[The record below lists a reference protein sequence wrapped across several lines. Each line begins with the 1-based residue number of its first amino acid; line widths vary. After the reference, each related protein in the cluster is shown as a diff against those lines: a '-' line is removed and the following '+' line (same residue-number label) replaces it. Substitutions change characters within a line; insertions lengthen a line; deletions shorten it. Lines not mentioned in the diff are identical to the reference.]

1 MSVKTKWI
9 IDPIHTEIG
18 FKVKHLMITNVK
30 GFLKNL
36 MPAFILP
43 ETIFMAPEIDFWI
56 NPASVDMGNPDRNV
70 HLKSPDFFDFDQFH
84 EISSAFIQNKV

>member
-56 NPASVDMGNPDRNV
+56 NPASVDMGNPDRMYT
-70 HLKSPDFFDFDQFH
+70 
-84 EISSAFIQNKV
+84 